1 MTYEQWWWEFIAEH
15 EDWRYADSDALR
27 KAAFEGGQESL
38 RQQLAKEKSLHLE
51 AVQECHRAF
60 GREAAIKKEMARRDV
75 RGSNPRTSSQLGW
88 DILRQQLAKLTMQ
101 CEKVVKWKH
110 AMSYNDSYFGEPAG
124 DLKRIVYEI
133 ERSMPIRG
141 NK

>member
-1 MTYEQWWWEFIAEH
+1 MTLIERLKALSGG
-15 EDWRYADSDALR
+15 EDCLIRLALV
-27 KAAFEGGQESL
+27 EIES
-38 RQQLAKEKSLHLE
+38 
-51 AVQECHRAF
+51 
-60 GREAAIKKEMARRDV
+60 
-75 RGSNPRTSSQLGW
+75 
-88 DILRQQLAKLTMQ
+88 LRQQLAKLTMQ

>member
-1 MTYEQWWWEFIAEH
+1 MIYCEDCSSYECGCPE
-15 EDWRYADSDALR
+15 R
-27 KAAFEGGQESL
+27 KEIES
-38 RQQLAKEKSLHLE
+38 
-51 AVQECHRAF
+51 
-60 GREAAIKKEMARRDV
+60 
-75 RGSNPRTSSQLGW
+75 
-88 DILRQQLAKLTMQ
+88 LRQQLAKLTMQ

-133 ERSMPIRG
+133 ELSMPIRG

>member
-1 MTYEQWWWEFIAEH
+1 MVAPDKLIHGTVIDEELKLEIER
-15 EDWRYADSDALR
+15 RY
-27 KAAFEGGQESL
+27 
-38 RQQLAKEKSLHLE
+38 
-51 AVQECHRAF
+51 
-60 GREAAIKKEMARRDV
+60 
-75 RGSNPRTSSQLGW
+75 NGW
-88 DILRQQLAKLTMQ
+88 DDLRQQLAKLTMQ

-133 ERSMPIRG
+133 ELSMPIRG

>member
-1 MTYEQWWWEFIAEH
+1 MSLYAQAVAAERAAKIARDMMDH
-15 EDWRYADSDALR
+15 EAKIERDRLDH
-27 KAAFEGGQESL
+27 AAGIES
-38 RQQLAKEKSLHLE
+38 
-51 AVQECHRAF
+51 
-60 GREAAIKKEMARRDV
+60 
-75 RGSNPRTSSQLGW
+75 
-88 DILRQQLAKLTMQ
+88 LRQQLAKLTMQ

-133 ERSMPIRG
+133 ELSMPIRG

>member
-1 MTYEQWWWEFIAEH
+1 MSKTIGMAIGSKKRLEATEI
-15 EDWRYADSDALR
+15 
-27 KAAFEGGQESL
+27 ESL
-38 RQQLAKEKSLHLE
+38 RQQLAE
-51 AVQECHRAF
+51 
-60 GREAAIKKEMARRDV
+60 
-75 RGSNPRTSSQLGW
+75 
-88 DILRQQLAKLTMQ
+88 LTMQ

-141 NK
+141 DK